1 MSGSSDKKYV
11 SKRVKVKTVPFEP
24 DVPVSPSKRKSAGG
38 GEVKDL
44 LYHRNAF
51 LAVRNDE
58 GLTFCFILSCNSKLR
73 LLLELHQNI
82 FASE

>member
-24 DVPVSPSKRKSAGG
+24 DVPVSPNKRKSAGGG

-58 GLTFCFILSCNSKLR
+58 GLIFCFILSRNSKLK
-73 LLLELHQNI
+73 LL
-82 FASE
+82 